1 MVKTNVQLN
10 MLSNRSLERKEFLSG
25 AIDIALFG
33 GINYWAF
40 SKDVTRTEEGLVT
53 AMIQENDD
61 MTVPFQK
68 LDINLVAKGISKIK
82 SGTVSINPDLKK
94 IILLGNKEN
103 DACYI
108 GSDEADAIV
117 QIGMFGKLVYG

>member
-25 AIDIALFG
+25 VIDIALFG

-68 LDINLVAKGISKIK
+68 
-82 SGTVSINPDLKK
+82 
-94 IILLGNKEN
+94 
-103 DACYI
+103 
-108 GSDEADAIV
+108 
-117 QIGMFGKLVYG
+117 